1 MHYKAVFHVDQK
13 DGQVFTLALNN
24 VINLLNAIP
33 GQEHDLIVLLN
44 GPAVSLAARE
54 EAGSFMEMIQ
64 GLAAQGVRFQVCEN
78 ALKRFEVNRDSLIGE
93 CEVIPAGIVGLIDLQ
108 NQGFAYIKP

>member
-1 MHYKAVFHVDQK
+1 MSYKAVFHVDQK
-13 DGQVFTLALNN
+13 EGPVFNLALNN

-44 GPAVSLAARE
+44 GPAVGLMTREAAVP
-54 EAGSFMEMIQ
+54 FMEMIQ
-64 GLAAQGVRFQVCEN
+64 GLAAQGVRFQVCDN
-78 ALKRFEVNRDSLIGE
+78 ALRRFEVSRDSLIAE
-93 CEVIPAGIVGLIDLQ
+93 SQVIPAGIVGLIDLQ